1 MPNHGLHRL
10 PPPALLP
17 PSGPEASPLP
27 GPGSG
32 SLTLAMPPVP
42 AVHEYLIHRPPRP
55 ASHRIQS
62 GLPRWS
68 VIRIPRPR
76 HPAQEEVAAVGGWT
90 CSPGPRIRTA
100 GGPAL
105 ADTLDFRG
113 LPAGPRVP
121 ALRLRRPYPP
131 GHRPFVRKRRLPI
144 GAPRGVSFPVPDPP
158 AQVGPQTLD
167 RTVHTAPL
175 PGRGN
180 PVRPPPR
187 LRPLAGVALAPLPL
201 IPRAPFHPPHPG
213 TVPPLAIGRKGHR
226 LVRHGRIDRHP
237 PPRPRLPGAA
247 RKTGIDRRWQDP
259 LGPGRPDARAT
270 PRPAA
275 RVDRRM
281 GRAIV
286 LAAKGL
292 PVRILPPT
300 GDHRLV
306 REWVHRLERLP
317 PDHPT
322 RGLAGTTAVG
332 AVPHTEGLVASGPV
346 PGPGQANPRMAP
358 IQPVF

>member
-1 MPNHGLHRL
+1 MVTGTAPQYLPPVAFPSLEPVPSQMAIRFPMPDHGLHRL
-10 PPPALLP
+10 P
-17 PSGPEASPLP
+17 ASP
-27 GPGSG
+27 
-32 SLTLAMPPVP
+32 
-42 AVHEYLIHRPPRP
+42 
-55 ASHRIQS
+55 RIQS

-76 HPAQEEVAAVGGWT
+76 HPAQEEVAPVGGGHAPLDT
-90 CSPGPRIRTA
+90 EFVPLVGL
-100 GGPAL
+100 AL
-105 ADTLDFRG
+105 ANTLDFRG

-121 ALRLRRPYPP
+121 ALRLRRQYPP
-131 GHRPFVRKRRLPI
+131 GHRPFVRNPPLPI
-144 GAPRGVSFPVPDPP
+144 WPPRGVSFPVPNHP

-175 PGRGN
+175 PGLGN
-180 PVRPPPR
+180 PVR
-187 LRPLAGVALAPLPL
+187 
-201 IPRAPFHPPHPG
+201 
-213 TVPPLAIGRKGHR
+213 
-226 LVRHGRIDRHP
+226 P

-281 GRAIV
+281 MRAIF

-292 PVRILPPT
+292 PVRILHPT
-300 GDHRLV
+300 GDPRLV
-306 REWVHRLERLP
+306 REWVHLLQRLP

-332 AVPHTEGLVASGPV
+332 AVPHTEGLVESGPV
-346 PGPGQANPRMAP
+346 QDSGQANPRVAR
-358 IQPVF
+358 IQPVFQAISEPIVGFGTRTGSGAQVVIGNGKEGSVHESRSGHWNPYFQGIYSRIFRS

>member
-1 MPNHGLHRL
+1 MVTGTAPQDIPPVALHSLEPVPSRMAIRFQMPDHGLHRL
-10 PPPALLP
+10 PPPQALLP
-17 PSGPEASPLP
+17 PSGHEASPLP
-27 GPGSG
+27 GPVYG
-32 SLTLAMPPVP
+32 SLTRAIPPRRKWLRWGGGHAPLDPEFVPPV
-42 AVHEYLIHRPPRP
+42 
-55 ASHRIQS
+55 
-62 GLPRWS
+62 GL
-68 VIRIPRPR
+68 
-76 HPAQEEVAAVGGWT
+76 
-90 CSPGPRIRTA
+90 
-100 GGPAL
+100 AL

-113 LPAGPRVP
+113 LPAGPLVP

-131 GHRPFVRKRRLPI
+131 GHRPFVRKRQLPI
-144 GAPRGVSFPVPDPP
+144 FAPRGVSFPVPDHP

-175 PGRGN
+175 PGMGN

-187 LRPLAGVALAPLPL
+187 LRPLAGVALVPLPL
-201 IPRAPFHPPHPG
+201 IPLAPFHPPHPG
-213 TVPPLAIGRKGHR
+213 TVPPLAIGRKGYR

-281 GRAIV
+281 GRAIF

-292 PVRILPPT
+292 PVGILPPT

-306 REWVHRLERLP
+306 REWVHLLERL
-317 PDHPT
+317 
-322 RGLAGTTAVG
+322 
-332 AVPHTEGLVASGPV
+332 
-346 PGPGQANPRMAP
+346 
-358 IQPVF
+358 

>member
-1 MPNHGLHRL
+1 MRGGH
-10 PPPALLP
+10 A
-17 PSGPEASPLP
+17 PLD
-27 GPGSG
+27 
-32 SLTLAMPPVP
+32 TEFVPPV
-42 AVHEYLIHRPPRP
+42 
-55 ASHRIQS
+55 
-62 GLPRWS
+62 GL
-68 VIRIPRPR
+68 
-76 HPAQEEVAAVGGWT
+76 
-90 CSPGPRIRTA
+90 
-100 GGPAL
+100 AL
-105 ADTLDFRG
+105 ANALHFRG
-113 LPAGPRVP
+113 LQAVPLVP

-144 GAPRGVSFPVPDPP
+144 GSPRGVSFPVPDHP

-175 PGRGN
+175 PGMGN

-187 LRPLAGVALAPLPL
+187 LRPLAGVALVPLPL
-201 IPRAPFHPPHPG
+201 IPLAPFHPPHPG
-213 TVPPLAIGRKGHR
+213 TVPPLAIGRKGYR

-292 PVRILPPT
+292 PVGILHPT

-306 REWVHRLERLP
+306 REWGHRLERLP

-322 RGLAGTTAVG
+322 RGLAGTTTVR
-332 AVPHTEGLVASGPV
+332 AVPHTEGLVESGPV
-346 PGPGQANPRMAP
+346 QDSSQANPRMAR
-358 IQPVF
+358 IQPVFQAISEPIVGFGTRTGSGTQVVLGNGKEGSVHESRSGHWNPYFQGIYSRIFRS